1 MRRAWAGHQCRAHGR
16 KHPPRRYCRERA
28 GRSRAPSWR
37 GPLIGGWARLAG
49 SAHWKYLNNSQLYKA
64 VRSRRSLWRAWNDVS
79 SKARSSKAPQTRE
92 EARSFAIDAP
102 RNIERIGRRLR
113 ESKFVFLP
121 QKGIVAKKSSGK
133 KRPIVV
139 APIESRI
146 VQRSILDVL
155 QLIPDLKAILT
166 AGFNFGGVP
175 GPAFGVPNA
184 IYTAIAAMVERPYFI
199 RTDIK
204 SFFDHVPK
212 DRAIRAVLKYS
223 SDTVFDQLFKNAVE
237 TEIEDASRHGSDIA
251 LFPLF
256 DEGVAQGSCLS
267 PLLCNLLLSDFDQK
281 MNGRGI
287 TTIRYID
294 DILFLGRDA
303 ESVFKAFSSAQRLLS
318 DLNLKCY
325 DPRKTEDRSKSEHG
339 QVARGFEF
347 LGCEIKPGSIRPS
360 AMNRKE
366 LLTKV
371 NTLLRYSLDLAKN
384 PRLAFK
390 RHATYAETT
399 TLVSQTIQ
407 GWANTFGFC
416 TDERLMGSIDA
427 EIGVAVRNYSGVF
440 RKRLR
445 TMSDLDARRA
455 IGVFVIADRVRSVG
469 SKLVR
474 SLADDKLTDAA
485 APMGGRGAGR

>member
-1 MRRAWAGHQCRAHGR
+1 M
-16 KHPPRRYCRERA
+16 
-28 GRSRAPSWR
+28 
-37 GPLIGGWARLAG
+37 
-49 SAHWKYLNNSQLYKA
+49 NNTQLYKA
-64 VRSRRSLWRAWNDVS
+64 VRSRRSLWRAWIDVS

-92 EARSFAIDAP
+92 EARSFAADAP

-155 QLIPDLKAILT
+155 QLIPDLKAKLT

-184 IYTAIAAMVERPYFI
+184 IYSAIAVMAERPYFL

-204 SFFDHVPK
+204 SFFDNVPK
-212 DRAIRAVLKYS
+212 ERAIREVLKYS
-223 SDTVFDQLFKNAVE
+223 NDPAFDQLFKNAVE

-256 DEGVAQGSCLS
+256 DDGVAQGSCLS

-294 DILFLGRDA
+294 DILLLGKDA
-303 ESVFKAFSSAQRLLS
+303 DSAFKAFSSAQRLLG
-318 DLNLKCY
+318 DLKLDCY
-325 DPRKTEDRSKSEHG
+325 DPRKIEDRSKSEHG

-360 AMNRKE
+360 AKNRKE

-371 NTLLRYSLDLAKN
+371 NTLLRYSLDLARN
-384 PRLAFK
+384 PRRAFM
-390 RHATYAETT
+390 RHATYAETIA
-399 TLVSQTIQ
+399 LVSQIIQ

-416 TDERLMGSIDA
+416 TDDRLMGSIDA
-427 EIGVAVRNYSGVF
+427 EIGVAVRHYSGLF

-445 TMSDLDARRA
+445 TMSDLDSRRA
-455 IGVFVIADRVRSVG
+455 IGVFAIADRVRSVG
-469 SKLVR
+469 GKLVS
-474 SLADDKLTDAA
+474 SLAGSKTVTAA
-485 APMGGRGAGR
+485 VGAGEPSGR

>member
-1 MRRAWAGHQCRAHGR
+1 
-16 KHPPRRYCRERA
+16 
-28 GRSRAPSWR
+28 
-37 GPLIGGWARLAG
+37 
-49 SAHWKYLNNSQLYKA
+49 LNNTQLYKA
-64 VRSRRSLWRAWNDVS
+64 VRSRRSLWRAWIDVS

-92 EARSFAIDAP
+92 EARSFAADAP

-155 QLIPDLKAILT
+155 QLIPDLKAKLT

-184 IYTAIAAMVERPYFI
+184 IYSAIAVMAERPYFL

-204 SFFDHVPK
+204 SFFDNVPK
-212 DRAIRAVLKYS
+212 ERAIREVLKYS
-223 SDTVFDQLFKNAVE
+223 NDPAFDQLFKNAVE

-256 DEGVAQGSCLS
+256 DDGVAQGSCLS

-294 DILFLGRDA
+294 DILLLGKDA
-303 ESVFKAFSSAQRLLS
+303 DSAFKAFSSAQRLLG
-318 DLNLKCY
+318 DLKLDCY
-325 DPRKTEDRSKSEHG
+325 DPRKIEDRSKSEHG

-347 LGCEIKPGSIRPS
+347 LGCKIKPGSIRPS
-360 AMNRKE
+360 AKNRKE

-371 NTLLRYSLDLAKN
+371 NTLLRYSLDLARN
-384 PRLAFK
+384 PRRAFM
-390 RHATYAETT
+390 RHATYAETIA
-399 TLVSQTIQ
+399 LVSQIIQ

-416 TDERLMGSIDA
+416 TDDRLMGSIDA
-427 EIGVAVRNYSGVF
+427 EIGVAVRHYSGLF

-445 TMSDLDARRA
+445 TMSDLDSRRA
-455 IGVFVIADRVRSVG
+455 IGVFAIADRVRSVG
-469 SKLVR
+469 GKLVS
-474 SLADDKLTDAA
+474 SLAGSKTVTAA
-485 APMGGRGAGR
+485 VGAGEPSGR